1 MLSTFLFIFK
11 FSLVSILSHS
21 RKRCQVSHA
30 RRLSHLVLH
39 LLQITSANTHPS
51 LYNVSALQNPA
62 SPLIIYLPPTGIHLR
77 SSHSPVP
84 RYLFHPLASLA
95 SIHYR
100 WNIPPS
106 PSSPTSL
113 DDSIS
118 QYITPPPSPK
128 LLSSDPSFAIYPFPT
143 PLHDVLHAYSY
154 LLQNLLPQ
162 YSETPP
168 SSSSP
173 TSSLTGT
180 RRTLY
185 STTSTTKIIQRP
197 ILIYG
202 SYLGGTLAT
211 SLGLTESF
219 ASKNLP
225 TRIAGLISKNGIYD
239 WTDIATTPPSL
250 PNPLTLT
257 DTLSQPES
265 EYLKKGIWDSKILY
279 TLREKLFREPGGAF
293 DPFASP
299 SLFFRTA
306 GIAVPKTWPLS
317 SDDNP
322 TTTPAPPSP
331 AAPPNTTSTSSSP
344 LINHLE
350 EDIFYPTPDPSL
362 VTDIDVNEFGAR
374 RGRDGGELEL
384 EVSRKAHLKYPP
396 KDSGLKIPRSLFLY
410 SAAPTS
416 TSTSPSST
424 SPSVAAK
431 EGEDITPKTQAE
443 EITKLMR
450 RSLMLHEFKD
460 RRMWDEDLDPSA
472 AVEERVQLSP
482 IPTFAVSHEEEV
494 EARTV
499 VEWLNETVDM
509 SDTVR

>member
-1 MLSTFLFIFK
+1 M
-11 FSLVSILSHS
+11 
-21 RKRCQVSHA
+21 
-30 RRLSHLVLH
+30 LH
-39 LLQITSANTHPS
+39 LLQTTPSNTQPS
-51 LYNVSALQNPA
+51 LYNASALQSPS
-62 SPLIIYLPPTGIHLR
+62 SPLIVYLPPTGTHLR
-77 SSHSPVP
+77 SSHPPVP
-84 RYLFHPLASLA
+84 RYIFHPLASLA

-100 WNIPPS
+100 WNIPSS

-128 LLSSDPSFAIYPFPT
+128 LLSSDSSFATYPFPI
-143 PLHDVLHAYSY
+143 PLHDVLQAYSY
-154 LLQNLLPQ
+154 LLQTLLPH
-162 YSETPP
+162 YSQPPP

-185 STTSTTKIIQRP
+185 STSSTTKITQRP

-211 SLGLTESF
+211 SLALTESF

-239 WTDIATTPPSL
+239 WTDIATAPAPPADPSTATE
-250 PNPLTLT
+250 PLE
-257 DTLSQPES
+257 PES
-265 EYLKKGIWDSKILY
+265 DFLEKGTWDSKILY

-322 TTTPAPPSP
+322 PTAPAPPSP
-331 AAPPNTTSTSSSP
+331 AASSTNAASTSSSP

-362 VTDIDVNEFGAR
+362 VTDVDVNEFGGR

-410 SAAPTS
+410 STTPTS

-424 SPSVAAK
+424 SPSMAAK
-431 EGEDITPKTQAE
+431 EGEDITPKTEAE

-482 IPTFAVSHEEEV
+482 IPAFAVSHEEEEV

-509 SDTVR
+509 SDTGR